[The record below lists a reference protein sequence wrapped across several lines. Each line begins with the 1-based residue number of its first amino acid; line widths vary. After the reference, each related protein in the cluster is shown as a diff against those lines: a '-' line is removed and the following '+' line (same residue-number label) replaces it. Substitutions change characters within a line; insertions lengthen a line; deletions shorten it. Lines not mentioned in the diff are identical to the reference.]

1 MPVIPLMTLPGL
13 RSRLPRRLVPVAL
26 SALLEGVGQ
35 AYNRQKR

>member
-1 MPVIPLMTLPGL
+1 LPW
-13 RSRLPRRLVPVAL
+13 RLVPVGL